1 MESGKIE
8 DTLLLN
14 GPSQAFHFSPSVGR
28 LNNDKAWYTRGNG
41 QCLEIDLLELRHV
54 LGIDTEGYQG
64 ILNHYVGTCEIKNS
78 YDGITWVG
86 YQDENN
92 KKKDC
97 SEALGVESG
106 KISDT
111 LGNGSSQVFDFS
123 PSKGRLNSDKAW
135 YTRGS
140 GQCFEIDLQ
149 EVRHVLAIAT
159 QGYQGILDSYVGTFE
174 IKNSYDGI
182 IWLDYQDEN
191 KEKKQSFGGSNA
203 DTGTYDYFR
212 WAFETRFLIYP
223 KEYNRPWCK
232 CLRVEV
238 NGCSDCAV
246 CSCFSE
252 WPFFLKPI
260 TLTNGGHVETGSDNG
275 CQGCHHVPG
284 NAIYYNC
291 LLENKWA
298 RTTSVTVTES
308 VTITGKKD
316 TRTNGDYSGFSG
328 VIAVEY
334 AVVFGVV
341 LIVLV
346 VFWKQK
352 ELKNSQQET
361 KPAVRN
367 PVVHNQIQ
375 MERPIEHVSTSNEED
390 MQTINKPRTY

>member
-1 MESGKIE
+1 MLKISGVTDRSNAAAALRSKSKKRGGSNFEQSRSVSAIKYCSEGVESGKIE

-298 RTTSVTVTES
+298 RVYLQIFKEERSEGKLVFKVLCLGFCKCVYNRTLAQPLES
-308 VTITGKKD
+308 
-316 TRTNGDYSGFSG
+316 
-328 VIAVEY
+328 
-334 AVVFGVV
+334 
-341 LIVLV
+341 
-346 VFWKQK
+346 
-352 ELKNSQQET
+352 
-361 KPAVRN
+361 
-367 PVVHNQIQ
+367 
-375 MERPIEHVSTSNEED
+375 
-390 MQTINKPRTY
+390 

>member
-1 MESGKIE
+1 M
-8 DTLLLN
+8 
-14 GPSQAFHFSPSVGR
+14 
-28 LNNDKAWYTRGNG
+28 
-41 QCLEIDLLELRHV
+41 
-54 LGIDTEGYQG
+54 
-64 ILNHYVGTCEIKNS
+64 
-78 YDGITWVG
+78 
-86 YQDENN
+86 
-92 KKKDC
+92 
-97 SEALGVESG
+97 ESG

-140 GQCFEIDLQ
+140 EQCFEIDLQ

-223 KEYNRPWCK
+223 NEYNRPWCK

-252 WPFFLKPI
+252 WPFFLKPM

-298 RTTSVTVTES
+298 RVYLQIFKEERSEGKLVFKTTSVTVTES
-308 VTITGKKD
+308 VTIIGKKD
-316 TRTNGDYSGFSG
+316 ARSNGDYSGFSG
-328 VIAVEY
+328 VIAVEC